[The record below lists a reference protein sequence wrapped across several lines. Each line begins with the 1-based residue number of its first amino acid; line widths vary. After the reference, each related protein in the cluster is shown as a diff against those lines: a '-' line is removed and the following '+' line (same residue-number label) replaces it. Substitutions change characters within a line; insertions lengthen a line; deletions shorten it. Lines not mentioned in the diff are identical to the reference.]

1 MTTACPRFPRDE
13 QNRRKKQQTGSPG
26 EDKKEKRHKLTCEYA
41 KCTYFGLKHERFP
54 SRIHLTILK
63 L

>member
-1 MTTACPRFPRDE
+1 MATACPPAPRYE
-13 QNRRKKQQTGSPG
+13 ENRRKNHQTGSPG

-54 SRIHLTILK
+54 SRIHLTIVK

>member
-41 KCTYFGLKHERFP
+41 KCTYFGLKHD
-54 SRIHLTILK
+54 S
-63 L
+63 